1 MPCKRNYG
9 GFDTCGKYQQEKEKK
24 QMIKFMRNY
33 KNNTENNEE
42 DNKGFSLVELIIV
55 IAIMAILVAV
65 LAPQF
70 LQYVERSRNSTDAS
84 NATSIVSAV
93 QTYVADPSYDISS
106 WTKNS
111 EGKITVTSEK
121 FKTEGTGG
129 TVVSEALKAAGYG
142 DVTDITCKSRTSW
155 TEYSITFTLE
165 ADGSIEV
172 QYGTGSDDFA
182 SYMSKGA
189 VTATE

>member
-1 MPCKRNYG
+1 M
-9 GFDTCGKYQQEKEKK
+9 YQQEKEKK

-70 LQYVERSRNSTDAS
+70 LQYVERSRNSTDAT

-111 EGKITVTSEK
+111 KGIVKVTSAGFSTDE
-121 FKTEGTGG
+121 TGAAVI
-129 TVVSEALKAAGYG
+129 TAALKAAGYG
-142 DVTDITCKSRTSW
+142 NTSDITCKSRTSW
-155 TEYSITFTLE
+155 TEYSITFTL
-165 ADGSIEV
+165 AGDGSLSVE
-172 QYGTGSDDFA
+172 YGGTEFSNYMTKGSVSTTTGD
-182 SYMSKGA
+182 
-189 VTATE
+189 

>member
-1 MPCKRNYG
+1 
-9 GFDTCGKYQQEKEKK
+9 
-24 QMIKFMRNY
+24 MIKFMRNY

-70 LQYVERSRNSTDAS
+70 LQYVERSRNSTDAT

-111 EGKITVTSEK
+111 KGIVKVTSAGFSTDE
-121 FKTEGTGG
+121 TGAAVI
-129 TVVSEALKAAGYG
+129 TAALKAAGYG
-142 DVTDITCKSRTSW
+142 NTSDITCKSRTSW

-165 ADGSIEV
+165 ADGSVDI

-182 SYMSKGA
+182 NYMAKGS
-189 VTATE
+189 VSTTKGE

>member
-1 MPCKRNYG
+1 
-9 GFDTCGKYQQEKEKK
+9 
-24 QMIKFMRNY
+24 MRNY

-70 LQYVERSRNSTDAS
+70 LQYVERSRNSTDAT

-111 EGKITVTSEK
+111 KGIGKVTSAGFSTDE
-121 FKTEGTGG
+121 TGAAVI
-129 TVVSEALKAAGYG
+129 TAALNAAGYG
-142 DVTDITCKSRTSW
+142 NTSDITCKSRTSW

-165 ADGSIEV
+165 ADGSVDI

-182 SYMSKGA
+182 NYMAKGS
-189 VTATE
+189 VSTTTGE

>member
-1 MPCKRNYG
+1 M
-9 GFDTCGKYQQEKEKK
+9 YQQEKEKK

-70 LQYVERSRNSTDAS
+70 LQYVERSRNSTDAT

-93 QTYVADPSYDISS
+93 QTYVADPSYDISA
-106 WTKNS
+106 WDKNTYV
-111 EGKITVTSEK
+111 TVKVTNTGYSA
-121 FKTEGTGG
+121 EGTGHE
-129 TVVSEALKAAGYG
+129 VVEAALKAAGYEKS
-142 DVTDITCKSRTSW
+142 DITCKSRTSW
-155 TEYSITFTLE
+155 ESYTIRFTLE
-165 ADGSIEV
+165 NDGSLDV
-172 QYGTGSDDFA
+172 AYGVEDGDKDFA
-182 SYMSKGA
+182 TYMTNGSVSTTTGD
-189 VTATE
+189 

>member
-1 MPCKRNYG
+1 M
-9 GFDTCGKYQQEKEKK
+9 YQQEKEKK

-70 LQYVERSRNSTDAS
+70 LQYVERSRNSTDAT

-111 EGKITVTSEK
+111 TGIVKVTSKGFSTDE
-121 FKTEGTGG
+121 TGAA
-129 TVVSEALKAAGYG
+129 VIEAALKAAGYEKSA
-142 DVTDITCKSRTSW
+142 DITCKSRTSW

-165 ADGSIEV
+165 ADGSVDI

-182 SYMSKGA
+182 NYMAKGS
-189 VTATE
+189 VSTTTGD

>member
-1 MPCKRNYG
+1 M
-9 GFDTCGKYQQEKEKK
+9 YQQEKEKK

-70 LQYVERSRNSTDAS
+70 LQYVERSRNSTDAT

-111 EGKITVTSEK
+111 KGKVTVTSEG
-121 FKTEGTGG
+121 FKTEDTGAAVI
-129 TVVSEALKAAGYG
+129 TAALKAAGY
-142 DVTDITCKSRTSW
+142 DEESDITCKSRTSW
-155 TEYSITFTLE
+155 TDYSITFTLE
-165 ADGSIEV
+165 ADGSVDI

-182 SYMSKGA
+182 NYMAKGS
-189 VTATE
+189 VSTTTSD